1 MGFDSENIFNNEKTL
16 YKSKTFESYANS
28 ALTYIID
35 HKDNKNFNYLINHS
49 KQELNYL
56 LNKDLSAKLRYI
68 NSVINSYGI
77 TIKRHREGHDKQC
90 YKDTGKGK
98 NVDYF
103 KLEIKQDINE
113 IISNKITYRNFK
125 LKDNRNIYKVVKAD
139 IFKNFITRKPYNEFD
154 TTNLDL
160 FD

>member
-1 MGFDSENIFNNEKTL
+1 MVLPSRDIGKV
-16 YKSKTFESYANS
+16 
-28 ALTYIID
+28 
-35 HKDNKNFNYLINHS
+35 
-49 KQELNYL
+49 
-56 LNKDLSAKLRYI
+56 
-68 NSVINSYGI
+68 VINNV
-77 TIKRHREGHDKQC
+77 IKIR
-90 YKDTGKGK
+90 GKVK
-98 NVDYF
+98 KVEFF